1 MNYKIISY
9 PSSGKR
15 ILFIPGWQSE
25 IPIAF
30 LNKLND
36 NFSIYVLLFKGAHYK
51 SNDILNIEGFKKS
64 YQDAL
69 IKIKPDIIIGH
80 SFGGKIISYFPT
92 QKPTYII
99 APSCFKSPNITILK
113 VKFKIFRNKLM
124 KQISNTFNIPLK
136 NKYLGSNDYKNSSGN
151 LRKTFLNIK
160 DEYPPL
166 DNFKKFTNLKI
177 YGYDNDKSIPLKLLQ
192 KKCKK
197 LSLNLITL
205 KGNHFTFFIE
215 NDFLIENI
223 KNDLNNIYNN

>member
-51 SNDILNIEGFKKS
+51 SNDILNIEDFKKS

-113 VKFKIFRNKLM
+113 VKFKIFRNKH
-124 KQISNTFNIPLK
+124 
-136 NKYLGSNDYKNSSGN
+136 
-151 LRKTFLNIK
+151 
-160 DEYPPL
+160 
-166 DNFKKFTNLKI
+166 
-177 YGYDNDKSIPLKLLQ
+177 
-192 KKCKK
+192 C
-197 LSLNLITL
+197 
-205 KGNHFTFFIE
+205 
-215 NDFLIENI
+215 
-223 KNDLNNIYNN
+223 

>member
-1 MNYKIISY
+1 
-9 PSSGKR
+9 
-15 ILFIPGWQSE
+15 
-25 IPIAF
+25 
-30 LNKLND
+30 
-36 NFSIYVLLFKGAHYK
+36 
-51 SNDILNIEGFKKS
+51 
-64 YQDAL
+64 
-69 IKIKPDIIIGH
+69 
-80 SFGGKIISYFPT
+80 
-92 QKPTYII
+92 
-99 APSCFKSPNITILK
+99 
-113 VKFKIFRNKLM
+113 M
-124 KQISNTFNIPLK
+124 KQISNIFNIPLK

-205 KGNHFTFFIE
+205 KGNHSTFFIE

>member
-51 SNDILNIEGFKKS
+51 SNDILNIEDFKKS

-124 KQISNTFNIPLK
+124 KQIK
-136 NKYLGSNDYKNSSGN
+136 
-151 LRKTFLNIK
+151 
-160 DEYPPL
+160 
-166 DNFKKFTNLKI
+166 
-177 YGYDNDKSIPLKLLQ
+177 
-192 KKCKK
+192 
-197 LSLNLITL
+197 
-205 KGNHFTFFIE
+205 
-215 NDFLIENI
+215 
-223 KNDLNNIYNN
+223 